1 MNNNKKMSES
11 EPLLLSS
18 NKKGGLRTLPFIIVN
33 KAFENVASL
42 GLSPNMIVYL
52 MGSYGMKLT
61 TGSNYIYFWNA
72 AMGFSPVVGAFI
84 ADSCV
89 GRYYMIGVGSV
100 FSLLGMIFLWFT
112 AIIPGATPCDES
124 KSDMCGPPN
133 VLQLALLISSFILM
147 SLGAGG
153 VRSSA
158 FPFAADQL
166 SNSETEGSSNI
177 IERVLNWIQFSSGV
191 AAVVAMTVLVYIQE
205 NYGWKVGFGVPVAF
219 MVLAV
224 LSFFVASP
232 MYVKVKAKGG
242 SPVSFARVL
251 VAAWKK
257 RHLTLI
263 GRDDPVYHQRKGSRL
278 KIPTDRLRFLDKA
291 CIIVNAKEE
300 LTLDGTVLHPWRLC
314 EIDQVEEL
322 KAIIKVLPILSSC
335 IMVSVNGIATAGV
348 LQARS
353 MNRHLTK
360 NFEVPAGS
368 FGSFL
373 IIVIVLWLIIYDRI
387 IIPVATRIM
396 GKPVHLSPRTRMGIG
411 LLLFPA
417 SVAATAIIEG
427 VRREKA
433 IQEGFADNPS
443 GVVDMSAFWLLFH
456 SLFYGIAEAFLV
468 IAQTEFFYSEFPKTM
483 SSVATNIGSLG
494 GSVASLLS
502 SLLMTIVDSI
512 TSKGGKDS
520 WVSSN
525 INKGH
530 IDYYH
535 WLLTGL
541 YLLNFLYFL
550 LCSRAYGRSDA
561 QEMLRDDDD
570 EMKDE

>member
-1 MNNNKKMSES
+1 
-11 EPLLLSS
+11 
-18 NKKGGLRTLPFIIVN
+18 
-33 KAFENVASL
+33 
-42 GLSPNMIVYL
+42 MIVYL
-52 MGSYGMKLT
+52 MGNYGMKLT
-61 TGSNYIYFWNA
+61 TGSNYIYFWGA
-72 AMGFSPVVGAFI
+72 AMSFAPVVGAFI
-84 ADSCV
+84 ADSSF
-89 GRYYMIGVGSV
+89 GRYRTIGIGSI

-112 AIIPGATPCDES
+112 AIIPGATPCDDES
-124 KSDMCGPPN
+124 QSDQCGPPTA
-133 VLQLALLISSFILM
+133 LQLALLISSFTLM
-147 SLGAGG
+147 AFGAGG
-153 VRSSA
+153 VRSAS

-166 SNSETEGSSNI
+166 TSDETEGNASLLES
-177 IERVLNWIQFSSGV
+177 VLNWMQFSSGV

-205 NYGWKVGFGVPVAF
+205 NYGWKIGYGVPVAF
-219 MVLAV
+219 MVVGAF
-224 LSFFVASP
+224 SFYVASP
-232 MYVKVKAKGG
+232 MYVKLKAKGG
-242 SPVSFARVL
+242 TPATFARVL

-263 GRDDPVYHQRKGSRL
+263 GRDDLIYHHRKGSRL
-278 KIPTDRLRFLDKA
+278 KVPTNRLRFLDKA

-300 LTLDGTVLHPWRLC
+300 LALDGTVLHPWRLC
-314 EIDQVEEL
+314 DVDQVEEL
-322 KAIIKVLPILSSC
+322 KAIIKVLPILSSS
-335 IMVSVNGIATAGV
+335 IMVSVNGIAAAGV

-353 MNRHLTK
+353 MNRHITK

-373 IIVIVLWLIIYDRI
+373 IIVIVLWLVIYDRI
-387 IIPVATRIM
+387 IIPLATRIM

-433 IQEGFADNPS
+433 ILEGFADNPS

-456 SLFYGIAEAFLV
+456 SLFAGIAEAFLV
-468 IAQTEFFYSEFPKTM
+468 IAQTEFFYMEFPKTM

-502 SLLMTIVDSI
+502 SLLMNTVDSI

-530 IDYYH
+530 LDYYH

-541 YLLNFLYFL
+541 YLLNFFFYL
-550 LCSRAYGRSDA
+550 LCSRAYGTSDA
-561 QEMLRDDDD
+561 QEMLRDDD
-570 EMKDE
+570 EEIKDE